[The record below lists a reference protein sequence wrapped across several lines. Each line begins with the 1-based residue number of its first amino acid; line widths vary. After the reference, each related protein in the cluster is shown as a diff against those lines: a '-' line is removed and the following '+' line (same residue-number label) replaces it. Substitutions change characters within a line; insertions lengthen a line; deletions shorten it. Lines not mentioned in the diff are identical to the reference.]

1 MINEIDFIIPLH
13 RYHYLLR
20 TVLEAI
26 EKFYLPR
33 RIYIITPQKYLQ
45 IINTLS
51 KNWLVKKVIVLEEEN
66 FFEKNYN
73 LNYNSIY
80 GMFNQIKDEKS
91 REFGWW
97 YQQLIKIVAFKQI
110 INLSDPYIVWDSDL
124 IPLKRW
130 NIYPNEKSNYYKFA
144 ILQENPRSIW
154 NNTQYDES
162 LYDLIGL
169 HIEKPKIGTFVSHH
183 FIMHHH
189 ILNDLINHI
198 ENKNKECWI
207 ISIIKLS
214 HKYFRFSEYNM
225 IASFMKKYY
234 PELLHYYSYNDYG
247 KFGERIRDPKYF
259 LIEMENFIINKENGE
274 SSISYQDFLKF
285 VLEKYNKFPSYLQI
299 EHI

>member
-1 MINEIDFIIPLH
+1 MINEIDFVIPLH
-13 RYHYLLR
+13 RYHYLVR
-20 TVLEAI
+20 TVLEVI
-26 EKFYLPR
+26 EKFYSPR
-33 RIYIITPQKYLQ
+33 TIYIITPQKYVE

-51 KNWLVKKVIVLEEEN
+51 KNWLVKKVIVLEEEK

-73 LNYNSIY
+73 LNYDTIY

-110 INLSDPYIVWDSDL
+110 MNLSNPYIVWDSDL
-124 IPLKRW
+124 IPLKKW
-130 NIYPNEKSNYYKFA
+130 NIYPTKESPYYKFA
-144 ILQENPRSIW
+144 ILQETAKNVW

-169 HIEKPKIGTFVSHH
+169 HIDKPDIGTFVSHH

-189 ILNDLINHI
+189 ILNSIISHI
-198 ENKNKECWI
+198 ENKNNECWI

-225 IASFMKKYY
+225 ISSFMKSNY

-247 KFGERIRDPKYF
+247 KFGIRIRDSKDF
-259 LIEMENFIINKENGE
+259 LIEIENFIIDKENG
-274 SSISYQDFLKF
+274 ISYNDFSEF
-285 VLEKYNKFPSYLQI
+285 VKKKYSKSPSYLQI

>member
-1 MINEIDFIIPLH
+1 MINEIDFVIPLH

-26 EKFYLPR
+26 EKFYSPR
-33 RIYIITPQKYLQ
+33 TIYIITPQKYVE

-51 KNWLVKKVIVLEEEN
+51 KNWLVKKIIVLEEEN

-73 LNYNSIY
+73 LNYHTIY
-80 GMFNQIKDEKS
+80 EMFNQIKDERS

-110 INLSDPYIVWDSDL
+110 INLSNPYIVWDSDL
-124 IPLKRW
+124 ISFKKW
-130 NIYPNEKSNYYKFA
+130 EIYPTKESPYYKFA
-144 ILQENPRSIW
+144 ILQETAKNIW

-169 HIEKPKIGTFVSHH
+169 HIDKPDIGTFVSHH

-189 ILNDLINHI
+189 ILNNIISHI
-198 ENKNKECWI
+198 ENKNNECWI

-225 IASFMKKYY
+225 ISSFMKSNY

-247 KFGERIRDPKYF
+247 KFGIRIRDSKDF
-259 LIEMENFIINKENGE
+259 LIEIENFIIDKENG
-274 SSISYQDFLKF
+274 ISYNDFSEF
-285 VLEKYNKFPSYLQI
+285 VIKKYSELPSYLQI